1 MAPHR
6 HRPEREP
13 MVRRT
18 VSWRR
23 VTWPADDVERSG
35 PLAGLRVLDLSRIL
49 AGPFATQVLADLGAD
64 VVKVERPGSGDET
77 RRWGPPFAA
86 TGDATYFYACNRGR
100 RSITLDLT
108 DPADVEVALSL
119 AEQAHVLME
128 NFLPGTMEK
137 LGLA

>member
-13 MVRRT
+13 MVGRT

-23 VTWPADDVERSG
+23 VTWPVDDVQRSG

-64 VVKVERPGSGDET
+64 VIKVERPGVGDES
-77 RRWGPPFAA
+77 RRWGPPWAA
-86 TGDATYFYACNRGR
+86 RGEAAYYYACNRGR
-100 RSITLDLT
+100 RS
-108 DPADVEVALSL
+108 VC
-119 AEQAHVLME
+119 
-128 NFLPGTMEK
+128 
-137 LGLA
+137 